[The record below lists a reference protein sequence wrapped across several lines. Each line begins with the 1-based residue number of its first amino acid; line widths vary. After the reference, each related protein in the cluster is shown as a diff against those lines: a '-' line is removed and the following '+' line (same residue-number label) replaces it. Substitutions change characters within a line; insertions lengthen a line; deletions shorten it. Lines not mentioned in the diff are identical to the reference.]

1 MAKRK
6 MTAGKLPVQQVLGVL
21 AGAIAA
27 NLAGQL
33 VTKIMPNAND
43 TVKGLIPVGLGI
55 FLAMQKNEIVKGAGY
70 GMVAKGGGD
79 LVSSMIP
86 SITGIDTDELFL
98 SEYYDDGLGLPADQS
113 ILSLPA
119 DQSILSGIDDDGLFG
134 DDDGMFGDDDGMFGD
149 DDGMFG
155 DDQD

>member
-6 MTAGKLPVQQVLGVL
+6 MISGKLPVQQVLGVL

-33 VTKIMPNAND
+33 VTKLMPDAND

-79 LVSSMIP
+79 LVSAMLP

-98 SEYYDDGLGLPADQS
+98 SEYYDDGMGLPADQS

-119 DQSILSGIDDDGLFG
+119 DQSILSGMDDDGMYGEDDGLFG
-134 DDDGMFGDDDGMFGD
+134 DDDGMYGEDDGIY
-149 DDGMFG
+149 G

>member
-6 MTAGKLPVQQVLGVL
+6 TSVSGKMPVQQVLGVL
-21 AGAIAA
+21 AGAVAA

-33 VTKIMPNAND
+33 VTKMLPNTSN
-43 TVKGLIPVGLGI
+43 TIKGLIPVGLGI

-79 LVSSMIP
+79 LVSGMIQ
-86 SITGIDTDELFL
+86 SITVIDTDELFL
-98 SEYYDDGLGLPADQS
+98 SEMYEDNLGLPADQS

-119 DQSILSGIDDDGLFG
+119 DQSILSGMDEDGMFG
-134 DDDGMFGDDDGMFGD
+134 MDEDGMFGEDDGMFGEDEE
-149 DDGMFG
+149 
-155 DDQD
+155 

>member
-1 MAKRK
+1 MAKRN
-6 MTAGKLPVQQVLGVL
+6 MSAGKLPVQQVLGVL

-33 VTKIMPNAND
+33 VTKLMPTAND

-79 LVSSMIP
+79 LVSSMLP
-86 SITGIDTDELFL
+86 SITGVDTDELFL

-119 DQSILSGIDDDGLFG
+119 DQSILSGMDEDGLFG
-134 DDDGMFGDDDGMFGD
+134 DDEDGMFGDDDGMYGD
-149 DDGMFG
+149 DE
-155 DDQD
+155 

>member
-1 MAKRK
+1 MAKRRMSSSK
-6 MTAGKLPVQQVLGVL
+6 MPVQQVLGVL
-21 AGAIAA
+21 AGAVAA

-33 VTKIMPNAND
+33 VTKLMPNANA
-43 TVKGLIPVGLGI
+43 TVKGLIPVGLGV
-55 FLAMQKNEIVKGAGY
+55 FLAMQKNEIVKGAGF

-79 LVSSMIP
+79 LVSSMLP

-119 DQSILSGIDDDGLFG
+119 DQSILSGMDEDGLFG
-134 DDDGMFGDDDGMFGD
+134 DDEDGMFGDDDMFL
-149 DDGMFG
+149 
-155 DDQD
+155 QD